1 MRYLT
6 WQVSIIIAIFV
17 KKLGNEVDSIENIK
31 WINGSH
37 KEDNRIFN
45 SEFEVEEWAGALYP
59 DFVAYLSEI
68 NVGYATPDEKVIK
81 YLASLFPQ
89 WADYIN
95 LQIGVCTGKTEIN
108 GQIIYKIW
116 TVKL

>member
-1 MRYLT
+1 M
-6 WQVSIIIAIFV
+6 
-17 KKLGNEVDSIENIK
+17 ENVI

-37 KEDNRIFN
+37 KEDNRIFD
-45 SEFEVEEWAGALYP
+45 SEFEAKEWSEALYP
-59 DFVAYLSEI
+59 DFVAYLSNKN

-81 YLASLFPQ
+81 YLVSLFPQ
-89 WADYIN
+89 WGDYIN
-95 LQIGVCTGKTEIN
+95 LQIGDCTGKTEIN

>member
-1 MRYLT
+1 ME
-6 WQVSIIIAIFV
+6 
-17 KKLGNEVDSIENIK
+17 KLGNEVDPVENVN

-37 KEDNRIFN
+37 KEDNRIFD
-45 SEFEVEEWAGALYP
+45 SEFEVKVWTEALYP
-59 DFVAYLSEI
+59 DFVAYLSDKS
-68 NVGYATPDEKVIK
+68 NVGYATPDEKVII

-89 WADYIN
+89 WAVSIN